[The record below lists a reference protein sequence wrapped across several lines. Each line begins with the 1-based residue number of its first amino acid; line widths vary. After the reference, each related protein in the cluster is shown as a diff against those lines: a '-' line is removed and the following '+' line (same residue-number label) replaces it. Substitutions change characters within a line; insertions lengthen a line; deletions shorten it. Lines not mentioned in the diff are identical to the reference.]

1 MGRFEWDWFIGCM
14 TAVII
19 VVAFVVTIYLGS
31 ADNNQR
37 YYASMD
43 KCIAA
48 GGSFI
53 PMRGSEA
60 LCIQG
65 VKQ

>member
-1 MGRFEWDWFIGCM
+1 MRNFEWNWFIGC
-14 TAVII
+14 TAAVAI

-31 ADNNQR
+31 SDNNQR

-53 PMRGSEA
+53 PMRGGEA
-60 LCIQG
+60 ICMIG
-65 VKQ
+65 NKQ

>member
-1 MGRFEWDWFIGCM
+1 MNKWELDWFIGCT
-14 TAVII
+14 TAVVI
-19 VVAFVVTIYLGS
+19 VLGIVAAIYFG
-31 ADNNQR
+31 ATDANQK

-48 GGSFI
+48 TGTFI
-53 PMRGSEA
+53 PMRGGEA
-60 LCIQG
+60 VCIMG

>member
-1 MGRFEWDWFIGCM
+1 MRFEWDWFIGC
-14 TAVII
+14 TSATI
-19 VVAFVVTIYLGS
+19 VVLGVLITIYLGS
-31 ADNNQR
+31 SDNNQR

-53 PMRGSEA
+53 PMRDSEA